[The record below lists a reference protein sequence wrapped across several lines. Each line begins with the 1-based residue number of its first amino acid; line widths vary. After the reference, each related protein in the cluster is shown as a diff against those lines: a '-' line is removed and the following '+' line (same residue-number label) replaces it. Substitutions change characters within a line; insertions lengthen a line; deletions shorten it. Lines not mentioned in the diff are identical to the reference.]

1 MYFLLMFYLNLT
13 VSSILLGLILTIQ
26 FVHYKSFKFID
37 NEEFKNFHKF
47 HTKNISFF
55 SCSSYGVGSNF
66 SSTNNIL

>member
-47 HTKNISFF
+47 HTKIFLF
-55 SCSSYGVGSNF
+55 
-66 SSTNNIL
+66 

>member
-47 HTKNISFF
+47 HTKNIS
-55 SCSSYGVGSNF
+55 YGVGSNF